1 MSAPFIVPF
10 NFQPVAVSVK
20 TTSYTIPAGKYA
32 QVFIEV
38 YSGGIFTINAVNS
51 ITSDPFLNIDY
62 AGTAIGTI
70 YTVPAGYRAIIPAI
84 GSSGADNFS
93 VNGNTSATFNTSA
106 NVLLTGVNIEIGPS
120 GTLASAGSGSKAVS
134 GVAIPSNATHKE
146 TTFWLPTGTVLSGTG
161 NWRATV
167 MEYNMIS

>member
-10 NFQPVAVSVK
+10 NFQPVSVSVK

-32 QVFIEV
+32 YVFVEV
-38 YSGGIFTINAVNS
+38 YSGGIFTINAVNA

-62 AGTAIGTI
+62 AGTATGTI
-70 YTVPAGYRAIIPAI
+70 YTVPAGYRAIIPTV
-84 GSSGADNFS
+84 GSSNADSFTM
-93 VNGNTSATFNTSA
+93 NGNTFAGISTSA
-106 NVLLTGVNIEIGPS
+106 NLIREGITIEIGPS
-120 GTLASAGSGSKAVS
+120 GTLASSSSGTKAVS

-146 TTFWLPTGTVLSGTG
+146 TSFWLPTGTVLSGTS

>member
-10 NFQPVAVSVK
+10 NFQPVSVSVK
-20 TTSYTIPAGKYA
+20 TTSYTIPSGKYA
-32 QVFIEV
+32 YVFVEV

-62 AGTAIGTI
+62 AGTSTAI
-70 YTVPAGYRAIIPAI
+70 YTVPAGYRAIIPVI
-84 GSSGADNFS
+84 GSTSTDNFYI
-93 VNGNTSATFNTSA
+93 NGNTAAAFSAGA
-106 NVLLTGVNIEIGPS
+106 GHPTGVNIEIGPS
-120 GTLASAGSGSKAVS
+120 GTLTSGSTFIKAVS

-146 TTFWLPTGTVLSGTG
+146 TSFWLPTGTVLSGTS